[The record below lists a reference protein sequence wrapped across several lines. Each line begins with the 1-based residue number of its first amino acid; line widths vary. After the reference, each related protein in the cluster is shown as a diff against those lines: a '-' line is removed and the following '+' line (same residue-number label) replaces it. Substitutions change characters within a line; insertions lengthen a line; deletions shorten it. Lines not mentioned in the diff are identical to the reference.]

1 MEARSNK
8 RNAEPVE
15 EERKKI
21 TKKEMTKSLKELK
34 DLPIEVLVKIL
45 NFLSNHDIRC
55 GISLACKEFYK
66 ICQDQ
71 SLVPVKDLCIYGHP
85 VDGTSEKEGKQC
97 YILRSI
103 RAVSDI
109 IFQSKNLTSLKI
121 KALSPDPVNEL
132 VSMALQSCPKLT
144 ELEIVE
150 TPKQIGEYF
159 ESKLIFLALGN
170 IFLIFIFQMSSI
182 SC

>member
-1 MEARSNK
+1 MTC
-8 RNAEPVE
+8 
-15 EERKKI
+15 KKFQ
-21 TKKEMTKSLKELK
+21 E
-34 DLPIEVLVKIL
+34 
-45 NFLSNHDIRC
+45 
-55 GISLACKEFYK
+55 IS
-66 ICQDQ
+66 QDE
-71 SLVPVKDLCIYGHP
+71 SLVPVKDLCIYG
-85 VDGTSEKEGKQC
+85 DKKRFYS
-97 YILRSI
+97 LRDI
-103 RAVSDI
+103 EAVNDI
-109 IFQSKNLTSLKI
+109 IFQSKKLTSLKI

-159 ESKLIFLALGN
+159 ESKITFLALGD